1 MDILPV
7 VVPQDS
13 VCLFCYWQDG
23 LQKGMRYQD
32 ELYTLVGHYAADDR
46 LAVYDKSLE
55 LASQGKALCITTV
68 SGREYSL
75 WQALRTVAHA
85 ASTSCEESPPP

>member
-1 MDILPV
+1 MASKKGCDI
-7 VVPQDS
+7 
-13 VCLFCYWQDG
+13 
-23 LQKGMRYQD
+23 KD